1 MAFLVSLACFC
12 VFALLLRY
20 DVSNCLCHT
29 TYYHP
34 STYQL
39 MSFCFN
45 VLPCLPVVLFIS
57 LVHSFSVLLSHPFLF
72 VSWPVLACLSIS
84 ILYVECLLLLL
95 NRWIVESHQP
105 SLMCSMCLFFE
116 LVLLL
121 TCVDCGLPDCL
132 CYFHFHLFDLSCYS
146 CYYFVWFA
154 CLLFVDWL
162 PACFIHFPFV
172 VWDLRLLRLG
182 TGWLAFLCS
191 HELLSSHIILFHTL
205 FPSMLVDFSHH
216 LFLFLL
222 VCWFSIWFSSSFLK
236 LAAIFSYYCSP
247 MCCCCLLLCWL
258 CWWPVHWCWWLIMMV
273 NCLDSTSMIYKLP
286 ASDLLIILFTCFVLC
301 VWIDMHACA
310 CLIDCCWLRT
320 TLARTTR
327 LTSLCLISSWA
338 HGLAYCSHLLDLDL
352 SLQSGI
358 SGWKK
363 ADCLAGRLTG
373 LTGLTDGLTD
383 WLDWLSWHTDNLTC
397 NKCLQMTWAWHRTLW
412 QWPLFCLDCLLL
424 AQ

>member
-1 MAFLVSLACFC
+1 
-12 VFALLLRY
+12 
-20 DVSNCLCHT
+20 
-29 TYYHP
+29 
-34 STYQL
+34 
-39 MSFCFN
+39 
-45 VLPCLPVVLFIS
+45 
-57 LVHSFSVLLSHPFLF
+57 
-72 VSWPVLACLSIS
+72 
-84 ILYVECLLLLL
+84 
-95 NRWIVESHQP
+95 
-105 SLMCSMCLFFE
+105 
-116 LVLLL
+116 
-121 TCVDCGLPDCL
+121 
-132 CYFHFHLFDLSCYS
+132 
-146 CYYFVWFA
+146 
-154 CLLFVDWL
+154 
-162 PACFIHFPFV
+162 
-172 VWDLRLLRLG
+172 
-182 TGWLAFLCS
+182 
-191 HELLSSHIILFHTL
+191 
-205 FPSMLVDFSHH
+205 
-216 LFLFLL
+216 
-222 VCWFSIWFSSSFLK
+222 
-236 LAAIFSYYCSP
+236 

-383 WLDWLSWHTDNLTC
+383 WRTDWTGWADILTIWHAINACKWLELGTEHFGSGLSSAWTAC
-397 NKCLQMTWAWHRTLW
+397 CWPNKAI
-412 QWPLFCLDCLLL
+412 LLSTSGL
-424 AQ
+424 SSFLSSQQAGNP